1 VIIRDGPG
9 SSQPNLSVNV
19 HEFDGTLD
27 LLPWFFWLASKQNNV
42 CYSFDRQEERKFR
55 PHESGIPILG
65 AAILKA
71 RAMRFVVR
79 ALLPLTCVLC
89 VCGLLHA
96 QLPFYTD
103 DPTVTEPKKWHFEFF
118 DEYDALQLQYP
129 NLRQNTANF
138 KLNYG
143 LPHNFE
149 VDVDSPYLSIYR
161 TAGNQPSTGV
171 GDTNMGIKRLFR
183 KESPTSR
190 APALAASFYVELP
203 TGDASQQLG
212 SGLSDYWLNLIAQKS
227 LSPKT
232 RITGNLGYLFAGN
245 TSTGALG
252 TQNTRGHVVP
262 GGLSLLHDFR
272 PSLTLGGEIFGAY
285 TEDGNLGKSQFQAMA
300 GGQYVIRKGLTFC
313 FGLLGGKY
321 VGSPRV
327 GGQVGVAIDFP

>member
-1 VIIRDGPG
+1 VK
-9 SSQPNLSVNV
+9 S
-19 HEFDGTLD
+19 
-27 LLPWFFWLASKQNNV
+27 
-42 CYSFDRQEERKFR
+42 R
-55 PHESGIPILG
+55 PHESGQPILR

-71 RAMRFVVR
+71 RAMRLIMR
-79 ALLPLTCVLC
+79 ILLPLASVLG
-89 VCGLLHA
+89 VRDRLYA

-103 DPTVTEPKKWHFEFF
+103 DPAVTERGKWHFEFF

-129 NLRQNTANF
+129 NSRQNTANF

-143 LPHNFE
+143 LPHNLE
-149 VDVDSPYLSIYR
+149 VDLDSPYLSIYR
-161 TAGNQPSTGV
+161 TAGNQTSRGV
-171 GDTNMGIKRLFR
+171 GDTNMGIKKLFR

-190 APALAASFYVELP
+190 VPALAASFYVELP

-262 GGLSLLHDFR
+262 GGVSLLHDFR
-272 PSLTLGGEIFGAY
+272 PSLTLGGEVFGAY
-285 TEDGNLGKSQFQAMA
+285 TENENLGKSQFQAMA

-313 FGLLGGKY
+313 FGILGGKY
-321 VGSPRV
+321 VASPRF
-327 GGQVGVAIDFP
+327 GGQIGFTIDFP